1 MARVTQKCNVTIT
14 AEKAIQ
20 VIHHTKLKKK
30 KKLHVFIHSFNKYL
44 LSTYHVLDIKNIIV
58 NRRTAPA

>member
-30 KKLHVFIHSFNKYL
+30 KSYMYSFIHSTN
-44 LSTYHVLDIKNIIV
+44 TY
-58 NRRTAPA
+58 

>member
-1 MARVTQKCNVTIT
+1 MAGVTQKCNVTIT

-30 KKLHVFIHSFNKYL
+30 KKVTCIHSFIHSFNKYL
-44 LSTYHVLDIKNIIV
+44 LFMYSAHVIDL
-58 NRRTAPA
+58 

>member
-1 MARVTQKCNVTIT
+1 MAGVTQKCNVTIT

-30 KKLHVFIHSFNKYL
+30 KKVTCIHSFIQQIL
-44 LSTYHVLDIKNIIV
+44 IECLPWVPPLC
-58 NRRTAPA
+58 

>member
-1 MARVTQKCNVTIT
+1 MAGVTQKCNVTIT

-30 KKLHVFIHSFNKYL
+30 KKVTCIHSFIQQIQIGRA
-44 LSTYHVLDIKNIIV
+44 HV
-58 NRRTAPA
+58 

>member
-30 KKLHVFIHSFNKYL
+30 KKKLHVFIHSFNKYL
-44 LSTYHVLDIKNIIV
+44 LSAYHGFHHCARSFEIHQ
-58 NRRTAPA
+58 

>member
-1 MARVTQKCNVTIT
+1 MNELIN
-14 AEKAIQ
+14 
-20 VIHHTKLKKK
+20 
-30 KKLHVFIHSFNKYL
+30 SFNKYL